1 MSTRSR
7 LFSIYSLKQ
16 GTHSIP
22 GSALRLGDTG
32 ITGIQKCLDLLLRDQ
47 KAHLLSRPA
56 GTMTWNFE
64 ERCRLGEGRVRK
76 EHVGRTAKNRREQ
89 LPPFSVS
96 EPHTAI

>member
-1 MSTRSR
+1 MSGFANER
-7 LFSIYSLKQ
+7 
-16 GTHSIP
+16 P
-22 GSALRLGDTG
+22 EGS
-32 ITGIQKCLDLLLRDQ
+32 
-47 KAHLLSRPA
+47 PA

-96 EPHTAI
+96 ELHTAI